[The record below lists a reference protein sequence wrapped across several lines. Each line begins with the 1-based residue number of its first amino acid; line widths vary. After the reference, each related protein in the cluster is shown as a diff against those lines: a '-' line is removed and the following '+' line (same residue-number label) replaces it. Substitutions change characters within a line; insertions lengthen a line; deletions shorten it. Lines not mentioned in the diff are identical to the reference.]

1 MTIASRMTIF
11 LREYRALL
19 LFLALMLVF
28 RSAVADWHDVPSS
41 SMHPSIVEGDRVWVN
56 KLAYD
61 LKLPFAG
68 VEIVRFGEPRRGEI
82 IVFESQAADI
92 RLIKRVIGLP
102 GETVALAGGRLV
114 IDGEAAGYQP
124 QPSSLPGWVGEEAIA
139 GSRHGIRYSRYSGV
153 GSGAGDFGPVTV
165 PADHY
170 LVLGDHRDN
179 SADSRVYGFVPRAEI
194 TGRAERVVFSLDYD
208 RWLRPRR
215 ERFLLPL

>member
-1 MTIASRMTIF
+1 MTLANRMTVF
-11 LREYRALL
+11 FREYRALL

-41 SMHPSIVEGDRVWVN
+41 SMHPSIIEGDRVLVN

-68 VEIVRFGEPRRGEI
+68 IEMVRFGEPRRGEI
-82 IVFESQAADI
+82 IVFQSKAADI

-102 GETVALAGGRLV
+102 GETVALTGGRLI

-124 QPSSLPGWVGEEAIA
+124 QPSSLPGWVAEEAIA
-139 GSRHGIRYSRYSGV
+139 GKRHHIRYSGL
-153 GSGAGDFGPVTV
+153 GAGAGAGDFGPVTV

-179 SADSRVYGFVPRAEI
+179 SADSRVYGFVPRGEI
-194 TGRAERVVFSLDYD
+194 TGRAERVVFSLDYQ
-208 RWLRPRR
+208 RWLRPRS